1 MYIYQKLRQ
10 NPDLTAALLLAMVTS
25 LIAPPGLNEIIP
37 RINLPLLGL
46 LLFLMCIVAG
56 LRLSGFFAAIFQ
68 QVFHGSASGRPLG
81 RFFIFSC
88 YFSSMFITNDVAL
101 IIFVPLAIM
110 VFTEARRIRLIVPTV
125 CWQTIAANL
134 GSMLTPIGNPQNL
147 FIYSHYGLEPSEF
160 LAITAPIVLISG
172 AAIYL
177 ATFSLPDCDVTLPQ
191 QPDNTL
197 PWRKIIPLLLL
208 FSLCL
213 LHVVHLLDF
222 TLLAIIVIPAIALLN
237 HRLYKEADYKLLLLF
252 ALLFIGVGNLS
263 HIEFFQSWPAKM
275 LSGHEFWVS
284 LLLSQLLSNVP
295 ATVLLANYTTAYT
308 PLLLGVNIGGLGTII
323 ASMASVIS
331 FKAYLQTRFSKPG
344 YYLLT
349 FTASNLAVLI
359 LLLLYYHFYMTY
371 GGLLT
376 QHLYTAIQ

>member
-1 MYIYQKLRQ
+1 MLIYQKLRQ
-10 NPDLTAALLLAMVTS
+10 NPDLAVALIFAVITS
-25 LIAPPGLNEIIP
+25 IIAPPAPGDILQ

-68 QVFHGSASGRPLG
+68 HLFQGSASGRSLG

-110 VFTEARRIRLIVPTV
+110 VFTEARRIRLMVPTV

-147 FIYSHYGLEPSEF
+147 FIYSHYHLEPLAF
-160 LAITAPIVLISG
+160 LSITAPIVLISG
-172 AAIYL
+172 LAIYL
-177 ATFSLPDCDVTLPQ
+177 ATYTLNDCEVSLPA
-191 QPDNTL
+191 QPNTAL
-197 PWRKIIPLLLL
+197 PWKNILPLLLL
-208 FSLCL
+208 FTLCL
-213 LHVVHLLDF
+213 LHVVHLLSF
-222 TLLAIIVIPAIALLN
+222 SLLAGFVLPALALLN
-237 HRLYKEADYKLLLLF
+237 YHLYREADYKLLLLF

-263 HIEFFQSWPAKM
+263 HIELFQSWPAKM
-275 LSGHEFWVS
+275 LNGHEFWVS
-284 LLLSQLLSNVP
+284 LLLSQVLSNVP
-295 ATVLLANYTTAYT
+295 ATVLLASYTENYA

-349 FTASNLAVLI
+349 FTGSNLAVLA
-359 LLLLYYHFYMTY
+359 LLLLYYHFYMKY
-371 GGLLT
+371 GSLIS
-376 QHLYTAIQ
+376 QQLYLSL

>member
-1 MYIYQKLRQ
+1 MSIYQKLRQ
-10 NPDLTAALLLAMVTS
+10 NPDLTVALFFALFTS
-25 LIAPPGLNEIIP
+25 FIAPPALSEIGQ
-37 RINLPLLGL
+37 RLNLPLLGL

-68 QVFHGSASGRPLG
+68 RLFHERASGRTLG

-101 IIFVPLAIM
+101 IVFVPLSIM
-110 VFTEARRIRLIVPTV
+110 VFTEARRIRLMVPTV

-147 FIYSHYGLEPSEF
+147 FIYSHYGLEPLMF
-160 LAITAPIVLISG
+160 LSITAPIVLLSG
-172 AAIYL
+172 LCIYL
-177 ATFSLPDCDVTLPQ
+177 ATYTLPDCNVSIITQSDAH
-191 QPDNTL
+191 L
-197 PWRKIIPLLLL
+197 PWAKIIPLLFL
-208 FSLCL
+208 FCLCL
-213 LHVVHLLDF
+213 LHVIHLLNF
-222 TLLAIIVIPAIALLN
+222 PLLAIIVLPALSLLN
-237 HRLYKEADYKLLLLF
+237 YRLFKEADYKLLLLF

-263 HIEFFQSWPAKM
+263 HITFFQSWPAKM
-275 LSGHEFWVS
+275 LNGHEFWIS

-295 ATVLLANYTTAYT
+295 ATVLLANYTEAYT

-331 FKAYLQTRFSKPG
+331 FKAYLQTRFSNPG

-349 FTASNLAVLI
+349 FTGSNLVVLI
-359 LLLLYYHFYMTY
+359 LLLLYYYFYMTY
-371 GGLLT
+371 GELIFHKLC
-376 QHLYTAIQ
+376 LIL

>member
-191 QPDNTL
+191 QPDTTL
-197 PWRKIIPLLLL
+197 PWRKI
-208 FSLCL
+208 
-213 LHVVHLLDF
+213 
-222 TLLAIIVIPAIALLN
+222 
-237 HRLYKEADYKLLLLF
+237 LF
-252 ALLFIGVGNLS
+252 AAALWPLS
-263 HIEFFQSWPAKM
+263 PSC
-275 LSGHEFWVS
+275 
-284 LLLSQLLSNVP
+284 
-295 ATVLLANYTTAYT
+295 
-308 PLLLGVNIGGLGTII
+308 GT
-323 ASMASVIS
+323 S
-331 FKAYLQTRFSKPG
+331 P
-344 YYLLT
+344 
-349 FTASNLAVLI
+349 
-359 LLLLYYHFYMTY
+359 
-371 GGLLT
+371 
-376 QHLYTAIQ
+376 

>member
-1 MYIYQKLRQ
+1 MLIYQKLRQ
-10 NPDLTAALLLAMVTS
+10 NPDLAVALVFALITS
-25 LIAPPGLNEIIP
+25 IIAPPAPGDILQ

-68 QVFHGSASGRPLG
+68 HLFQGSASGRSLG

-88 YFSSMFITNDVAL
+88 YFSSMFINDVAL

-110 VFTEARRIRLIVPTV
+110 VFTEARRIRLMVPTV

-147 FIYSHYGLEPSEF
+147 FIYSHYGLEPLEF
-160 LAITAPIVLISG
+160 LSITAPIVLISG
-172 AAIYL
+172 IVIYL
-177 ATFSLPDCDVTLPQ
+177 ATYTLANYDVSLPVQ
-191 QPDNTL
+191 QNPTL
-197 PWRKIIPLLLL
+197 PWKKILPLLLL
-208 FSLCL
+208 FALCL
-213 LHVVHLLDF
+213 LHVVHLLSF
-222 TLLAIIVIPAIALLN
+222 SLLAIIVLPALTLLN
-237 HRLYKEADYKLLLLF
+237 CQLFKEADYKLLLLF

-263 HIEFFQSWPAKM
+263 HIELFQSWPAKM
-275 LSGHEFWVS
+275 LNGHEFWVS
-284 LLLSQLLSNVP
+284 LLLSQVLSNVP
-295 ATVLLANYTTAYT
+295 ATVLLANYTNAYA

-349 FTASNLAVLI
+349 FTGSNLMVLL
-359 LLLLYYHFYMTY
+359 LLLLYYHFYMKY
-371 GGLLT
+371 NALICQQLCIY
-376 QHLYTAIQ
+376 L

>member
-1 MYIYQKLRQ
+1 MFIYQKLRQ
-10 NPDLTAALLLAMVTS
+10 NPDLSVALVFALLTS
-25 LIAPPGLNEIIP
+25 FIAPPSLAEIGQ
-37 RINLPLLGL
+37 RINIPLLGL

-68 QVFHGSASGRPLG
+68 HLFKGSASGRPLG

-88 YFSSMFITNDVAL
+88 YFSSMLITNDVAL

-147 FIYSHYGLEPSEF
+147 FIYSHYGLEPAEF
-160 LAITAPIVLISG
+160 LAITAPIVLLSG

-177 ATFSLPDCDVTLPQ
+177 ATFLLPDCDVPLPARQ
-191 QPDNTL
+191 EAGL
-197 PWRKIIPLLLL
+197 PWRKILPLLVL
-208 FSLCL
+208 FALCL

-222 TLLAIIVIPAIALLN
+222 PVLAAIVLPGLLLLN
-237 HRLYKEADYKLLLLF
+237 RQLFREADYKLLLLF

-275 LSGHEFWVS
+275 LAGHEFWVS

-295 ATVLLANYTTAYT
+295 ATVLLASYTDAYT

-349 FTASNLAVLI
+349 FTGSNLAVLA
-359 LLLLYYHFYMTY
+359 LLLGYYYLYIA
-371 GGLLT
+371 G
-376 QHLYTAIQ
+376 

>member
-1 MYIYQKLRQ
+1 MLIYQKLRQ
-10 NPDLTAALLLAMVTS
+10 NPDLAVALVFAVITS
-25 LIAPPGLNEIIP
+25 IIAPPAPGDILQ

-68 QVFHGSASGRPLG
+68 HLFQGSASGRSLG

-110 VFTEARRIRLIVPTV
+110 VFTEARRIRLMVPTV

-147 FIYSHYGLEPSEF
+147 FIYSHYGLEPLEF
-160 LAITAPIVLISG
+160 LSITAPIVLISG
-172 AAIYL
+172 IVIYL
-177 ATFSLPDCDVTLPQ
+177 ATYTLVDYDVSLPVQ
-191 QPDNTL
+191 QNPTL
-197 PWRKIIPLLLL
+197 PWKKIRLLLLL
-208 FSLCL
+208 FALCL
-213 LHVVHLLDF
+213 LHVVHLLSF
-222 TLLAIIVIPAIALLN
+222 SLLAIIVLPALTLLN
-237 HRLYKEADYKLLLLF
+237 HQLFKEADYKLLLLF

-263 HIEFFQSWPAKM
+263 HIEILQSWPAKI

-284 LLLSQLLSNVP
+284 LLLSQILSNVP
-295 ATVLLANYTTAYT
+295 ATVLLANYTAAYP

-349 FTASNLAVLI
+349 FTVSNLTILI
-359 LLLLYYHFYMTY
+359 LLLLYYHFYMTS
-371 GGLLT
+371 GRLL
-376 QHLYTAIQ
+376 I

>member
-1 MYIYQKLRQ
+1 MSIYHKLRQ
-10 NPDLTAALLLAMVTS
+10 NPDLSVALVFAVITS
-25 LIAPPGLNEIIP
+25 LIAPPEVTTILQ
-37 RINLPLLGL
+37 RLNLPLLGL

-68 QVFHGSASGRPLG
+68 KLFRGNASSRPLG
-81 RFFIFSC
+81 RFFIFIC

-110 VFTEARRIRLIVPTV
+110 IFTEARRIRLIVPTV

-147 FIYSHYGLEPSEF
+147 FIYSHYGLAPAEF
-160 LAITAPIVLISG
+160 LSITAPIVLLSG

-177 ATFSLPDCDVTLPQ
+177 ATYLLPDCDVPLNAQTEE
-191 QPDNTL
+191 NL
-197 PWRKIIPLLLL
+197 PWNKILPLLAL
-208 FSLCL
+208 FALCL
-213 LHVVHLLDF
+213 LHVVHLLGF
-222 TLLAIIVIPAIALLN
+222 TLLAAIVLPALALLN
-237 HRLYKEADYKLLLLF
+237 HRLFKEADYKLLLLF

-263 HIEFFQSWPAKM
+263 NIEFFQSWPAKM

-295 ATVLLANYTTAYT
+295 ATVLLASYTDAYT

-331 FKAYLQTRFSKPG
+331 FKAYMQTRFHKPG

-349 FTASNLAVLI
+349 FTGSNLAVLI
-359 LLLLYYHFYMTY
+359 LLLIYSHFS
-371 GGLLT
+371 L
-376 QHLYTAIQ
+376 AV

>member
-1 MYIYQKLRQ
+1 MLIYQKLRQ
-10 NPDLTAALLLAMVTS
+10 NPDLAVALVFALITS
-25 LIAPPGLNEIIP
+25 IIAPPAPGDILQ

-68 QVFHGSASGRPLG
+68 HLFQGSASGRSLG

-110 VFTEARRIRLIVPTV
+110 VFTAARRIRLMVPTV

-147 FIYSHYGLEPSEF
+147 FIYSHYGLEPLEF
-160 LAITAPIVLISG
+160 LSITAPIVLISG
-172 AAIYL
+172 IVIYL
-177 ATFSLPDCDVTLPQ
+177 ATYTLANYDVSLPVQ
-191 QPDNTL
+191 QNPTL
-197 PWRKIIPLLLL
+197 PWKKILPLLLL
-208 FSLCL
+208 FALCL
-213 LHVVHLLDF
+213 LHVVHLLSF
-222 TLLAIIVIPAIALLN
+222 SLLAIIVLPVLTLLN
-237 HRLYKEADYKLLLLF
+237 RQLFKEADYKLLLLF

-263 HIEFFQSWPAKM
+263 HIELFQSWPAKM
-275 LSGHEFWVS
+275 LNGHEFWVS
-284 LLLSQLLSNVP
+284 LLLSQVLSNVP
-295 ATVLLANYTTAYT
+295 ATVLLANYTNAYA

-349 FTASNLAVLI
+349 FTGSNLMVLL
-359 LLLLYYHFYMTY
+359 LLLLYYHFYMKY
-371 GGLLT
+371 NALICQQLCIY
-376 QHLYTAIQ
+376 L

>member
-1 MYIYQKLRQ
+1 MFLYQKLRQ
-10 NPDLTAALLLAMVTS
+10 NPDLTVALVFALLTS
-25 LIAPPGLNEIIP
+25 FIAPPSLAEIGT
-37 RINLPLLGL
+37 RLNLPLLGL

-68 QVFHGSASGRPLG
+68 WLFKGNASGRSLG

-101 IIFVPLAIM
+101 IIFVPLAILI
-110 VFTEARRIRLIVPTV
+110 FTAARRIRLIVPTV

-147 FIYSHYGLEPSEF
+147 FIYSHYGLEPAEF
-160 LAITAPIVLISG
+160 LAITAPIVLLSG

-177 ATFSLPDCDVTLPQ
+177 ATFMLPDLDVPLPPRQ
-191 QPDNTL
+191 EAAL
-197 PWRKIIPLLLL
+197 PWKKIVPLLAL
-208 FSLCL
+208 FGLCL
-213 LHVVHLLDF
+213 LHVVHLLSF
-222 TLLAIIVIPAIALLN
+222 PVLAAIVLPGLALLN
-237 HRLYKEADYKLLLLF
+237 RHLFKEADYKLLLLF

-263 HIEFFQSWPAKM
+263 HIEVFQSWPAKI
-275 LSGHEFWVS
+275 LAGHEFWVS

-349 FTASNLAVLI
+349 FTGSNLAVLA
-359 LLLLYYHFYMTY
+359 LLLLYYHLYMTY
-371 GGLLT
+371 GEMLAQLF
-376 QHLYTAIQ
+376 

>member
-1 MYIYQKLRQ
+1 MFICEKLRK
-10 NPDLTAALLLAMVTS
+10 NPDLSLALAFALAAGIM
-25 LIAPPGLNEIIP
+25 APPSASEIMARLNI
-37 RINLPLLGL
+37 PLLGL

-68 QVFHGSASGRPLG
+68 RLFKGATTGRSLG

-110 VFTEARRIRLIVPTV
+110 IFTEARRIRLIVPTV

-147 FIYSHYGLEPSEF
+147 FIYTHYGLAPGEF
-160 LAITAPIVLISG
+160 FSITGPIVALSG
-172 AAIYL
+172 LAIYL
-177 ATFSLPDCDVTLPQ
+177 ATFMLPKSEVTLPPQ
-191 QPDNTL
+191 QEEAL
-197 PWRKIIPLLLL
+197 PWRRIIILLLL
-208 FSLCL
+208 FGLCL
-213 LHVVHLLDF
+213 LHVLHLLDF
-222 TLLAIIVIPAIALLN
+222 NLLAAVVLPALALLDR
-237 HRLYKEADYKLLLLF
+237 HLFKKADYKLLLLF
-252 ALLFIGVGNLS
+252 ALLFMGVGSLS
-263 HIEFFQSWPAKM
+263 QIEFFQSWPAKLM
-275 LSGHEFWVS
+275 EGHEFWVS

-295 ATVLLANYTTAYT
+295 ATVLLSSYTGAYT

-331 FKAYLQTRFSKPG
+331 FKAYIQTRFSKPG

-349 FTASNLAVLI
+349 FTGSNLAVLL
-359 LLLLYYHFYMTY
+359 LLLLYCQFHT
-371 GGLLT
+371 L
-376 QHLYTAIQ
+376 A

>member
-1 MYIYQKLRQ
+1 MLIYQKLRQ
-10 NPDLTAALLLAMVTS
+10 NPDLAVALVFAVITS
-25 LIAPPGLNEIIP
+25 IIAPPAPSDILQ

-68 QVFHGSASGRPLG
+68 HLFQGSASGRSLG

-110 VFTEARRIRLIVPTV
+110 VFTEARRIRLMVPTV

-147 FIYSHYGLEPSEF
+147 FIYSHYGLEPLEF
-160 LAITAPIVLISG
+160 LSITAPIVLISG
-172 AAIYL
+172 IVIYL
-177 ATFSLPDCDVTLPQ
+177 ATYTLANYDVSLPVQ
-191 QPDNTL
+191 QNPTL
-197 PWRKIIPLLLL
+197 PWKKIRPLLLL
-208 FSLCL
+208 FALCL
-213 LHVVHLLDF
+213 LHVVHLLSF
-222 TLLAIIVIPAIALLN
+222 SLLAIIVLPALTLLN
-237 HRLYKEADYKLLLLF
+237 HQLFKEADYKLLLLF

-263 HIEFFQSWPAKM
+263 HIELFQIWPAKM
-275 LSGHEFWVS
+275 LNGHEFWVS
-284 LLLSQLLSNVP
+284 LLLSQVLSNVP
-295 ATVLLANYTTAYT
+295 ATVLLANYTNAYA

-349 FTASNLAVLI
+349 FTVSNLMVLL
-359 LLLLYYHFYMTY
+359 LLLLYYHFYMKY
-371 GGLLT
+371 NALICQQLCIY
-376 QHLYTAIQ
+376 L

>member
-191 QPDNTL
+191 QPDTTL
-197 PWRKIIPLLLL
+197 PWRKILPLLLL
-208 FSLCL
+208 FGLCL

-359 LLLLYYHFYMTY
+359 LLLL
-371 GGLLT
+371 
-376 QHLYTAIQ
+376 

>member
-1 MYIYQKLRQ
+1 MFIYQKLRQ
-10 NPDLTAALLLAMVTS
+10 NPDLTVALFFALFTS
-25 LIAPPGLNEIIP
+25 LIVPPSLGEMFSRL
-37 RINLPLLGL
+37 NLPLLGL

-68 QVFHGSASGRPLG
+68 RLFHGSTSSRTLG

-101 IIFVPLAIM
+101 IVFVPLAIL
-110 VFTEARRIRLIVPTV
+110 VFTEARRIRLMVPTV

-147 FIYSHYGLEPSEF
+147 FIYSHYELDPLPF
-160 LAITAPIVLISG
+160 LSITAPIVLLSG
-172 AAIYL
+172 VCIYL
-177 ATFSLPDCDVTLPQ
+177 ATYTLPDCDVSITT
-191 QPDNTL
+191 QPDTRL
-197 PWRKIIPLLLL
+197 PWAKILPLLSL
-208 FSLCL
+208 FFLCL
-213 LHVVHLLDF
+213 LHVIHLLSF
-222 TLLAIIVIPAIALLN
+222 PLLALIVLPALTLLNKSLF
-237 HRLYKEADYKLLLLF
+237 KEADYKLLLLF

-263 HIEFFQSWPAKM
+263 HIELLQSWPAKV
-275 LSGHEFWVS
+275 LNGHEFWVS
-284 LLLSQLLSNVP
+284 LFLSQLLSNVP
-295 ATVLLANYTTAYT
+295 ATVLLANYTDAYT

-331 FKAYLQTRFSKPG
+331 FKAYMQTRFSKPG

-349 FTASNLAVLI
+349 FTGSNLAILI

-371 GGLLT
+371 GELIL
-376 QHLYTAIQ
+376 QRFCLM

>member
-1 MYIYQKLRQ
+1 MLIYQKLHQ
-10 NPDLTAALLLAMVTS
+10 NPDLAVALVFALITS
-25 LIAPPGLNEIIP
+25 IIAPPAPGDILQ

-68 QVFHGSASGRPLG
+68 HLFQGSASGRSLG

-110 VFTEARRIRLIVPTV
+110 VFTEARRIRLMVPTV

-147 FIYSHYGLEPSEF
+147 FIYSHYGLEPPVF
-160 LAITAPIVLISG
+160 LSITAPIVLISG
-172 AAIYL
+172 IVIYL
-177 ATFSLPDCDVTLPQ
+177 ATYTLANYDVSLPVQ
-191 QPDNTL
+191 QNPTL
-197 PWRKIIPLLLL
+197 PWKKILPLLLL
-208 FSLCL
+208 FALCL
-213 LHVVHLLDF
+213 LHVVHLLSF
-222 TLLAIIVIPAIALLN
+222 SLLAIIVLPALTLLN
-237 HRLYKEADYKLLLLF
+237 CQLFKEADYKLLLLF

-263 HIEFFQSWPAKM
+263 HIELFQSWPAKM
-275 LSGHEFWVS
+275 LNGHEFWVS
-284 LLLSQLLSNVP
+284 LLLSQVLSNVP
-295 ATVLLANYTTAYT
+295 ATVLLANYTNAYA

-349 FTASNLAVLI
+349 FTGSNLMVLL
-359 LLLLYYHFYMTY
+359 LLLLYYHFYMKY
-371 GGLLT
+371 NALICQQLCIY
-376 QHLYTAIQ
+376 L

>member
-1 MYIYQKLRQ
+1 MLIYQKLRK
-10 NPDLTAALLLAMVTS
+10 NPDLAVALVFALITS
-25 LIAPPGLNEIIP
+25 IIAPPAPGDILQ

-68 QVFHGSASGRPLG
+68 HLFQGSASGRSLG

-110 VFTEARRIRLIVPTV
+110 VFTEARRIRLMVPTV

-147 FIYSHYGLEPSEF
+147 FIYSHYGLESLEF
-160 LAITAPIVLISG
+160 LSITAPIVLISG
-172 AAIYL
+172 IVIYL
-177 ATFSLPDCDVTLPQ
+177 ATYTLADYDVSLPVQ
-191 QPDNTL
+191 QNPTL
-197 PWRKIIPLLLL
+197 PWKKILPLLLL
-208 FSLCL
+208 FALCL
-213 LHVVHLLDF
+213 LHVVHLLSF
-222 TLLAIIVIPAIALLN
+222 SLLAIIVLPALTLLN
-237 HRLYKEADYKLLLLF
+237 CQLFKEADYKLLLLF

-263 HIEFFQSWPAKM
+263 HIELFQSWPAK
-275 LSGHEFWVS
+275 LLNGHEFWVS
-284 LLLSQLLSNVP
+284 LLLSQVLSNVP
-295 ATVLLANYTTAYT
+295 ATVLLANYTNAYA

-349 FTASNLAVLI
+349 FTGSNLMVLL
-359 LLLLYYHFYMTY
+359 LLLLYYHLYMKY
-371 GGLLT
+371 NALICQQLCIY
-376 QHLYTAIQ
+376 L